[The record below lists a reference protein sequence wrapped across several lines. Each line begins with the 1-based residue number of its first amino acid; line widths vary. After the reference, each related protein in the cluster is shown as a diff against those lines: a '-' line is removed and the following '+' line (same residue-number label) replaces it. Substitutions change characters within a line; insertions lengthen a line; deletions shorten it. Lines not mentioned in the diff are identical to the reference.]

1 MEKDYKEFKLHSFK
15 QSVEGVLIERAV
27 KPSMKIIY
35 DKGLFD
41 NYDNADEI
49 LKTFLFVQRRR
60 PYLEE
65 LNDDDCVTHCYFS

>member
-1 MEKDYKEFKLHSFK
+1 MHSFE
-15 QSVEGVLIERAV
+15 QSVEEVLIGRAV

-41 NYDNADEI
+41 NYDNADEKI
-49 LKTFLFVQRRR
+49 KVFLFVQRRR

-65 LNDDDCVTHCYFS
+65 LNDDDCVTH